1 MQNPKP
7 NRFQWITSLLLCLLV
22 LTAPVIVVAQATN
35 ITDGCVTDYDTAVD
49 YFPDKAEFEYAT
61 GVEVEYFNN
70 YKVVTVLQPWPGAD
84 TSYQYVLVQCGTPA
98 PEDYPDAQVIDVP
111 IERIISM
118 STTFLPPLDS
128 LGVADTL
135 VGVDETDFV
144 STASVRE
151 RIDSGEV
158 VELGGGAEVNV
169 ELTLDLEPDV
179 VMTDSFGSPE
189 YDEHPKL
196 LEAGLAV
203 VMNADWVEI
212 EPLGWAEWVKFM
224 ALFYNREAQATA
236 LFNDVEA
243 HYHELV
249 ALAADVSERPTVM
262 TGIQYDG
269 IWYTSGGDSYF
280 AQILE
285 DAGADYL
292 WADDSTMGSLSLDL
306 ESVLERAA
314 DADYWVNANQF
325 WFSLDDIAAEDE
337 RYTEFAPF
345 QNQTIYANNARLNEF
360 GGNDYYESGASN
372 PDMILADLISIFHPD
387 LLPDHELLFYQQLQ
401 PAE

>member
-1 MQNPKP
+1 PNP
-7 NRFQWITSLLLCLLV
+7 NRFLSILFVLLTLAM
-22 LTAPVIVVAQATN
+22 LTAPAAAQDTAN
-35 ITDGCVTDYDTAVD
+35 VTDGCVTDYDPAVD

-98 PEDYPDAQVIDVP
+98 PAAADFPDAQVIDVP
-111 IERIISM
+111 IDSIITM

-135 VGVDETDFV
+135 MGVDETDFV

-158 VELGGGAEVNV
+158 VEVGGGAEVNV

-196 LEAGLAV
+196 LEAGLTV

-236 LFNDVEA
+236 LFDEVET
-243 HYHELV
+243 HYNELV
-249 ALAADVSERPTVM
+249 ALAADVAERPTVM

-306 ESVLERAA
+306 ESVLDRAA

-360 GGNDYYESGASN
+360 GGNDYYESGAAH
-372 PDMILADLISIFHPD
+372 PDLILADLISIFHPD
-387 LLPDHELLFYQQLQ
+387 LLPDHELVFYQQLQ

>member
-1 MQNPKP
+1 MQNPTP
-7 NRFQWITSLLLCLLV
+7 NRFQWIFSLLLCFLV
-22 LTAPVIVVAQATN
+22 LAVPTAAQDSPAN
-35 ITDGCVTDYDTAVD
+35 LTDGCVTEYDPAVD

-70 YKVVTVLQPWPGAD
+70 YKLVTVLQPWPGAD
-84 TSYQYVLVQCGTPA
+84 TSFQYVLVQCGTPA
-98 PEDYPDAQVIDVP
+98 PADYPDAQLVEVP

-118 STTFLPPLDS
+118 STTFLPPLDN

-158 VELGGGAEVNV
+158 VEVGGGAGVNV

-196 LEAGLAV
+196 LEAGLTV
-203 VMNADWVEI
+203 VMNADWVET

-224 ALFYNREAQATA
+224 ALFYNQEAQANA
-236 LFNDVEA
+236 LFDDVEA
-243 HYHELV
+243 NYNELL
-249 ALAADVSERPTVM
+249 ALTADVTERPTVM
-262 TGIQYDG
+262 TGVQYEG
-269 IWYTSGGDSYF
+269 IWYTSGGDSYM
-280 AQILE
+280 AQLLR

-292 WADDSTMGSLSLDL
+292 WSDDTTTGSLSLDL

-314 DADYWVNANQF
+314 GADYWVNANQF

-337 RYTEFAPF
+337 RYTEFAPY
-345 QNQTIYANNARLNEF
+345 QNRTVYANNARLNEF
-360 GGNDYYESGASN
+360 GGNDYYESGAAN
-372 PDMILADLISIFHPD
+372 PDLILADLISIFHPE
-387 LLPDHELLFYQQLQ
+387 LLPDHELMFYQQLQ